1 MDLIQ
6 TGFLQKNLK
15 IVMHDIKHY
24 SIDGSEKTS
33 FQSEHISISIGID
46 RF

>member
-1 MDLIQ
+1 
-6 TGFLQKNLK
+6 
-15 IVMHDIKHY
+15 MHDIKHY

-46 RF
+46 RLYCKKIREVE